1 MCPFFTRTLKTEY
14 TKSSSLT
21 NDCVFVLRTST
32 TNNLFS
38 KLYRRRDSY
47 GKIQQ
52 AKISYE
58 HPAFVPMLKTVEQ
71 MALISGI
78 GENKLRQ
85 LMADGELDFIQND
98 NRRLISDQAIWDYYN
113 RAKTPAKAVG
123 GC

>member
-1 MCPFFTRTLKTEY
+1 MYALLTRTLKTEY

-58 HPAFVPMLKTVEQ
+58 Q
-71 MALISGI
+71 G
-78 GENKLRQ
+78 
-85 LMADGELDFIQND
+85 
-98 NRRLISDQAIWDYYN
+98 
-113 RAKTPAKAVG
+113 
-123 GC
+123 

>member
-1 MCPFFTRTLKTEY
+1 MYVLLTRTLKTEY

-52 AKISYE
+52 AKTSYE
-58 HPAFVPMLKTVEQ
+58 Q
-71 MALISGI
+71 G
-78 GENKLRQ
+78 
-85 LMADGELDFIQND
+85 
-98 NRRLISDQAIWDYYN
+98 
-113 RAKTPAKAVG
+113 
-123 GC
+123 

>member
-1 MCPFFTRTLKTEY
+1 MYALLTRTLKTEY

-52 AKISYE
+52 AKMSYE
-58 HPAFVPMLKTVEQ
+58 Q
-71 MALISGI
+71 G
-78 GENKLRQ
+78 
-85 LMADGELDFIQND
+85 
-98 NRRLISDQAIWDYYN
+98 
-113 RAKTPAKAVG
+113 
-123 GC
+123 

>member
-1 MCPFFTRTLKTEY
+1 MCFLFTRTLKTEY

-58 HPAFVPMLKTVEQ
+58 Q
-71 MALISGI
+71 G
-78 GENKLRQ
+78 
-85 LMADGELDFIQND
+85 
-98 NRRLISDQAIWDYYN
+98 
-113 RAKTPAKAVG
+113 
-123 GC
+123 

>member
-1 MCPFFTRTLKTEY
+1 MCVLFTRNLKTEY

-58 HPAFVPMLKTVEQ
+58 Q
-71 MALISGI
+71 G
-78 GENKLRQ
+78 
-85 LMADGELDFIQND
+85 
-98 NRRLISDQAIWDYYN
+98 
-113 RAKTPAKAVG
+113 
-123 GC
+123 

>member
-1 MCPFFTRTLKTEY
+1 MCVLFTRTLKAEY

-32 TNNLFS
+32 TNNLFY

-58 HPAFVPMLKTVEQ
+58 Q
-71 MALISGI
+71 G
-78 GENKLRQ
+78 
-85 LMADGELDFIQND
+85 
-98 NRRLISDQAIWDYYN
+98 
-113 RAKTPAKAVG
+113 
-123 GC
+123 

>member
-1 MCPFFTRTLKTEY
+1 MCVLFTRTLKAEY

-21 NDCVFVLRTST
+21 NDCVFVLRISI

-58 HPAFVPMLKTVEQ
+58 Q
-71 MALISGI
+71 G
-78 GENKLRQ
+78 
-85 LMADGELDFIQND
+85 
-98 NRRLISDQAIWDYYN
+98 
-113 RAKTPAKAVG
+113 
-123 GC
+123 